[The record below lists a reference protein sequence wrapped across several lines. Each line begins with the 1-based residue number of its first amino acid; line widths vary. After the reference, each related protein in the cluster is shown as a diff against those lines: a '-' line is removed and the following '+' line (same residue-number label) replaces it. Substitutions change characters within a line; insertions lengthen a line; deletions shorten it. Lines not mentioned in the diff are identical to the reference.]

1 MWGFFCVL
9 SARVAIVKG
18 EDPHEMVGRA
28 LELIRAEESVST
40 DDTVLIKPNYIT
52 AKDPSTGVTTDP
64 RVVEELIRFA
74 QHCGA
79 KSITVG
85 DGGAGDTESAFDTVG
100 LRDIVLRLGV
110 NLIDLNHDRRTTVR
124 IPGALALN
132 EVDIARTA
140 IDSTCIFNVPSL
152 KVHHMA
158 LVTLCMKNLMGV
170 VLPKGS
176 MHAELHAKL
185 VDLASLLKPRINVIE
200 GIVGSELDEV
210 HGNPVRMD
218 VIIAGT
224 DIVATDA
231 VGAMVMGID
240 PKKVTHIRLASK
252 RGLGVG
258 KIQNI
263 EILGDPV
270 ESVRRDFKLPPTF
283 QSKF

>member
-1 MWGFFCVL
+1 ML
-9 SARVAIVKG
+9 SAKVALVKG
-18 EDPHEMVGRA
+18 EDPHEMVRRA
-28 LELIRAEESVST
+28 LELIRAEDLVST
-40 DDTVLIKPNYIT
+40 EDTVLIKPNYIT

-64 RVVEELIRFA
+64 LVVEELIRFA
-74 QHCGA
+74 KRCGA

-85 DGGAGDTESAFDTVG
+85 DGGAGDTERAFDTVG
-100 LRDIVLRLGV
+100 LRDIVSRLGV
-110 NLIDLNHDRRTTVR
+110 NLVDLNRDRRARVR
-124 IPGALALN
+124 IPGALSLN
-132 EVDIARTA
+132 EVDIARTV
-140 IDSTCIFNVPSL
+140 IDSTCMFNVPSL

-210 HGNPVRMD
+210 DGNPVRMD

-240 PKKVTHIRLASK
+240 PKKVTHIQLASK

>member
-1 MWGFFCVL
+1 ML
-9 SARVAIVKG
+9 SAKVALVKG
-18 EDPHEMVGRA
+18 EDPHEMVRRA
-28 LELIRAEESVST
+28 LELIRAEDLVST
-40 DDTVLIKPNYIT
+40 EDTVLIKPNYIT

-64 RVVEELIRFA
+64 LVVEELIRFA
-74 QHCGA
+74 KRCGA

-85 DGGAGDTESAFDTVG
+85 DGGAGDTERAFDTVG
-100 LRDIVLRLGV
+100 LRDIVSRLGV
-110 NLIDLNHDRRTTVR
+110 NLVDLNRDRRARVR
-124 IPGALALN
+124 IPGALSLN
-132 EVDIARTA
+132 EVGIARTV
-140 IDSTCIFNVPSL
+140 IDSTCMFNVPSL

-210 HGNPVRMD
+210 DGNPVRMD

-240 PKKVTHIRLASK
+240 PKKVTHIQLASK

>member
-1 MWGFFCVL
+1 ML
-9 SARVAIVKG
+9 SAKVALVKG
-18 EDPHEMVGRA
+18 EDPHEMVRRA
-28 LELIRAEESVST
+28 LELIRAEDLVST
-40 DDTVLIKPNYIT
+40 EDTVLIKPNYIT

-64 RVVEELIRFA
+64 LVVEELIRFA
-74 QHCGA
+74 KRCGA

-85 DGGAGDTESAFDTVG
+85 DGGAGDTERAFDTVG
-100 LRDIVLRLGV
+100 LRDIVSRLGV
-110 NLIDLNHDRRTTVR
+110 NLIDLNRDRRARVR
-124 IPGALALN
+124 IPGALSLN
-132 EVDIARTA
+132 EVDIARTV
-140 IDSTCIFNVPSL
+140 IDSTCMFNVPSL

-210 HGNPVRMD
+210 DGNPVRMD

-240 PKKVTHIRLASK
+240 PKKVTHIQLASK

-263 EILGDPV
+263 DILGDPV

>member
-1 MWGFFCVL
+1 ML

-18 EDPHEMVGRA
+18 EDPHEMVRRA
-28 LELIRAEESVST
+28 LELIRAEEMVST
-40 DDTVLIKPNYIT
+40 EDTVLIKPNYIT

-64 RVVEELIRFA
+64 LVVEELIRFA
-74 QHCGA
+74 KRCGA

-85 DGGAGDTESAFDTVG
+85 DGGAGDTERAFDTVG
-100 LRDIVLRLGV
+100 LRDIVSRLGV
-110 NLIDLNHDRRTTVR
+110 NLIDLNRDRRARVR
-124 IPGALALN
+124 IPGALSLN

-140 IDSTCIFNVPSL
+140 IDSTCMFNVPSL

-185 VDLASLLKPRINVIE
+185 VDLASLLKPRINMIE

-210 HGNPVRMD
+210 DGNPVRMD

-231 VGAMVMGID
+231 VGAMAMGID
-240 PKKVTHIRLASK
+240 PKKVTHIQLASK

-263 EILGDPV
+263 DILGDPV

-283 QSKF
+283 QNKF

>member
-1 MWGFFCVL
+1 ML

-18 EDPHEMVGRA
+18 EDPHEMVRRA
-28 LELIRAEESVST
+28 LELIRAEEMVST
-40 DDTVLIKPNYIT
+40 EDTVLIKPNYIT

-64 RVVEELIRFA
+64 LVVEELIRFA
-74 QHCGA
+74 KRCGA

-85 DGGAGDTESAFDTVG
+85 DGGAGDTERAFDTVG
-100 LRDIVLRLGV
+100 LRDIVSRLGV
-110 NLIDLNHDRRTTVR
+110 NLIDLNRDRRARVR
-124 IPGALALN
+124 IPGALSLN

-140 IDSTCIFNVPSL
+140 IDSTCMFNVPSL

-210 HGNPVRMD
+210 DGNPVRMD

-240 PKKVTHIRLASK
+240 PKKVTHIQLASK

-263 EILGDPV
+263 DILGDPV

-283 QSKF
+283 QNKF

>member
-1 MWGFFCVL
+1 ML

-18 EDPHEMVGRA
+18 EDPHEMVRRA
-28 LELIRAEESVST
+28 LELIRAEEMVST
-40 DDTVLIKPNYIT
+40 EDTVLIKPNYIT

-64 RVVEELIRFA
+64 LVVEELIRFA
-74 QHCGA
+74 KRCGA

-85 DGGAGDTESAFDTVG
+85 DGGAGDTERAFDTVG
-100 LRDIVLRLGV
+100 LRDIVSRLGV
-110 NLIDLNHDRRTTVR
+110 NLIDLNRDRRARVR
-124 IPGALALN
+124 IPGALSLN
-132 EVDIARTA
+132 EVDIARTV
-140 IDSTCIFNVPSL
+140 IDSTCMFNVPSL

-185 VDLASLLKPRINVIE
+185 VDLASLLKPRINMIE

-210 HGNPVRMD
+210 DGNPVRMD

-240 PKKVTHIRLASK
+240 PKKVTHIQLASK

-263 EILGDPV
+263 DILGDPV

-283 QSKF
+283 QNKF